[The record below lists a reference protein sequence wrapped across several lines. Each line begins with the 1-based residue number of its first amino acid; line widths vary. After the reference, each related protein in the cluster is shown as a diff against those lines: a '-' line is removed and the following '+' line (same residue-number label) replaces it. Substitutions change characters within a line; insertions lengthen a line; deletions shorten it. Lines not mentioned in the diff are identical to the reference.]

1 MSALSVISG
10 LRRRAIPRQHA
21 LRAGIAI
28 VGLWLF
34 ISLFAPWL
42 APFDP
47 ITQDATSSL
56 LAPGGTHLF
65 GTDNFGRDIFS
76 RVLWGARVD
85 LQICLLGVIFPFLFG
100 TTLGALSGYLGGV
113 VDAAIMRLIDIVLAF
128 PFLVLML
135 AIIAILGP
143 GLGSFYIA
151 MAMVGWVSYARLV
164 RAQVLTLKQRDFIIA
179 ARSLGYGHA
188 RILFRHLL
196 PNAITGALVF
206 SMSDCV
212 LVLLNGA
219 AVSYLGL
226 GVQPPTAEWG
236 VMVAEG
242 QSFIT
247 TAWWITTFPGLAIV
261 LLAMGFSL
269 LADGLG
275 DKLGARV

>member
-34 ISLFAPWL
+34 IALFVPWL

-56 LAPGGTHLF
+56 LPPGGAHLF

-85 LQICLLGVIFPFLFG
+85 LQICLLGVIFPFLLG

-164 RAQVLTLKQRDFIIA
+164 RAQVLTLKQRDFIVA

-226 GVQPPTAEWG
+226 GMQPPTAEWG

-275 DKLGARV
+275 DKLGARI